1 MSPSGFRE
9 CNAWGGAATPVQLFC
24 FLSWGSI
31 LWQLSPPFWHQAP
44 VSWKT
49 IFPQMGEGSGLG
61 MIQAHYIYCTLH
73 FCYYIGSTS
82 GHQALGP
89 GGWGCCS
96 IVVVSKPDRSAA
108 APDASYVVSGSAPAL
123 EALTQY
129 EWAGPGYLHFWMH
142 RR

>member
-1 MSPSGFRE
+1 MGARSHTSPSGFRE
-9 CNAWGGAATPVQLFC
+9 CHAWGGAATPVQLFR

-31 LWQLSPPFWHQAP
+31 LWQLSPPFWHEAP

-61 MIQAHYIYCTLH
+61 MIQAHYVYCTLH
-73 FCYYIGSTS
+73 FCYYYIGSTS

-96 IVVVSKPDRSAA
+96 IIVVSKPDRSAA
-108 APDASYVVSGSAPAL
+108 APGRC
-123 EALTQY
+123 
-129 EWAGPGYLHFWMH
+129 LHSLGLCSSS
-142 RR
+142 RSSDSV